1 MNRNSWIAVCLVVL
15 TVMLS
20 GCNKKLRNI
29 FSDDLAVDRF
39 EYQYMTAKAKLK
51 YDDGEKSFSAGA
63 NIRMQRDSVIWIS
76 ISPGLGIEAARV
88 MVRPDS
94 VFFIDRINKTYFV
107 ASIAQLSERY
117 QFEFSFQMIESLL
130 LGNLIYPYARENLV
144 KYETGKSYV
153 QNKAGIEFDNFIGDD
168 TRKLERLLVTDLETN
183 STISVNYSDFQL
195 VGDDVLPFEIDTELE
210 YQGEQKTT
218 TAINIGYNK
227 AEIEDKPIK
236 FPFNVPSRYT
246 PM

>member
-1 MNRNSWIAVCLVVL
+1 MNRNSWMIVSIIVL
-15 TVMLS
+15 AMMS
-20 GCNKKLRNI
+20 SCNKKLRNI
-29 FSDDLAVDRF
+29 FRDDLAIDKF
-39 EYQYMTAKAKLK
+39 EYQYLTAKAKLK
-51 YDDGEKSFSAGA
+51 YDDGKQSFSAGA

-94 VFFIDRINKTYFV
+94 VFLIDRIKKKYFV
-107 ASIAQLSERY
+107 GSISQLSQQY
-117 QFEFSFQMIESLL
+117 KFDFSFGMLESLL

-144 KYETGKSYV
+144 KYETGVSYV
-153 QNKAGIEFDNFIGDD
+153 QNISGIEFDNYIGDN

-195 VGDDVLPFEIDTELE
+195 VGKKVLPFEIDTELE
-210 YQGEQKTT
+210 YQGEERTT
-218 TAINIGYNK
+218 TEINIGYNK
-227 AEIEDKPIK
+227 AELEDKPIK
-236 FPFNVPSRYT
+236 FPFNVPARYT